1 MNPFPWRASSS
12 FVTTYNRPLYSNL
25 CEPVACFSLP
35 LYYFHVFVGTLK
47 GRDVLRIVNN
57 YNLIYNLHFPE
68 DRVLEIAQQCTVPNT
83 HEVVIDEF
91 VKVLWELMKTV

>member
-1 MNPFPWRASSS
+1 VRWAAYGQTSIK
-12 FVTTYNRPLYSNL
+12 RPPSINHY
-25 CEPVACFSLP
+25 LP